1 MHSHNFTRPI
11 RWLALIGVLG
21 AASVAS
27 AAPGKIAFKPGFGVH
42 PDVTAAFDKQRS
54 EALTPQRAA
63 ANVTIKSTSRIVAR
77 LAAFQDGV
85 VLLAIPVNSAR
96 QGVLR
101 TLGASEVETK
111 QEVRSHCLFNGEYY
125 RAYDARGLAA
135 GAFTP
140 HVGKKVRVQVVRTHS
155 GGLYISGITGA

>member
-1 MHSHNFTRPI
+1 MQSHNFTRPL

-21 AASVAS
+21 GASVAS

-63 ANVTIKSTSRIVAR
+63 ANVTVKSTARIVAR
-77 LAAFQDGV
+77 LAGFQDGV
-85 VLLAIPVNSAR
+85 VLLAIPVTSAR
-96 QGVLR
+96 QDVLR
-101 TLGASEVETK
+101 ALGASEVETE
-111 QEVRSHCLFNGEYY
+111 QEVRSHCLFKGEYY
-125 RAYDARGLAA
+125 RAYGAHDLTA

-140 HVGKKVRVQVVRTHS
+140 YVGKKVRVQVVRTHA

>member
-1 MHSHNFTRPI
+1 MQSQKFTRRI
-11 RWLALIGVLG
+11 RWFALIGVLG
-21 AASVAS
+21 GASMAS
-27 AAPGKIAFKPGFGVH
+27 AAPDKAAFKPGFGVH

-63 ANVTIKSTSRIVAR
+63 ASVTVKSTSRIVAR
-77 LAAFQDGV
+77 LAGFQDGV
-85 VLLAIPVNSAR
+85 VLLAIRVTSAR

-101 TLGASEVETK
+101 ALGATEVETK
-111 QEVRSHCLFNGEYY
+111 QEVRSHCLFEGEYY
-125 RAYDARGLAA
+125 RAYDARDLSA

-140 HVGKKVRVQVVRTHS
+140 HVGKKVRVEVVRTHS